1 MIPGMEQAL
10 ITFINES
17 KELLEEME
25 NSLLQIEENGGEGD
39 TEAVNSIFR
48 AIHTIKGSA
57 GIFGFDAVVKLT
69 HVTEAVLDQVRNG
82 VIQLDKEL
90 ISLLFSCRDLTE
102 ELVILAS
109 EEAAPEK
116 AISDRVAHLTEQLQ
130 LYHIEFDAT
139 TNTATARSTNDSQQV
154 EVEAGNSEQAQ
165 LWHISINPKESVF
178 QDGLDPFSFVRYLT
192 NIGEIKHLEIDDNVL
207 KKVESEFDPEH
218 CYLAFE
224 ISLLTSCSR
233 EEILDVFEFIL
244 SEAEITI
251 LPPHKVVTEY
261 INRIKSLPDENQ
273 KLGELL
279 TQCGALTDSELAAA
293 LKFQE
298 ELHET
303 HSYPPPIGSV
313 LTGNGTV
320 TSDIVQAAVEKQSE
334 RTEPRIHQSKTLRV
348 EAQKLDRLIDQV
360 GEMVIT
366 GARTNLLAHETGNE
380 QLIEAMGL
388 LERLVENIR
397 DSSLKLRMVQ
407 IGGTFSKFK
416 RVVRDIAEDTG
427 KKVNLDIRGDD
438 TELDKT
444 FVEKISDP
452 LMHIVRNAIDHGIE
466 MPEERVAKGKPE
478 SGSVLLN
485 SYHESG
491 SIVIEVRDDGK
502 GIDKETVRNKAI
514 SKGLINESMRLS
526 NKEIFSL
533 IFEPG
538 FSTAESVT
546 SISGR
551 GVGMDVVKRN
561 IDALRGTVEIDSQID
576 KGSRILIRLPLTLSI
591 IDGFMFEV
599 CETNY
604 VIPLDMVVECME
616 LHELVTAEQI
626 KDKNFLSLRG
636 EVLPFVRLR
645 SLFGITQ
652 SADHERESLV
662 IVQFGSL
669 RAGLVVDSLKGE
681 FQTVVKPL
689 GRLFE
694 GIKCISGATILG
706 SGDVA
711 VILDVSALIESAIA
725 GYEKAEAEKL

>member
-10 ITFINES
+10 ATFVNES
-17 KELLEEME
+17 KELLEDME
-25 NSLLQIEENGGEGD
+25 DGLLHIEEVGD
-39 TEAVNSIFR
+39 EPDIEAVNSIFR

-57 GIFGFDAVVKLT
+57 GIFGFNDVVQLT
-69 HVTEAVLDQVRNG
+69 HVTETILDQVRNG
-82 VIQLDKEL
+82 DSQFDKTL
-90 ISLLFSCRDLTE
+90 LSLLFSTRDLIE
-102 ELVILAS
+102 ELIAFAS
-109 EEAAPEK
+109 QDVLPEEEV
-116 AISDRVAHLTEQLQ
+116 VARLSQLIENLDAYLLTEATDALDITPSQS
-130 LYHIEFDAT
+130 IET
-139 TNTATARSTNDSQQV
+139 KSESTPEVGSAR
-154 EVEAGNSEQAQ
+154 
-165 LWHISINPKESVF
+165 LWHISFKPKETVF
-178 QDGLDPFSFVRYLT
+178 QDGLDPLSFVRYLS
-192 NIGEIKHLEIDDNVL
+192 NIGKIEYLETNTRALELLD
-207 KKVESEFDPEH
+207 EFDPER

-224 ISLLTSCSR
+224 ISLLTSHGKQD
-233 EEILDVFEFIL
+233 ILDVFEFIQ
-244 SEAEITI
+244 SEADISI
-251 LPPHKVVTEY
+251 IPPEEAITEY
-261 INRIKSLPDENQ
+261 VQCIRCLPDEKQ
-273 KLGELL
+273 KLGEMLVKV
-279 TQCGALTDSELAAA
+279 GAITSSELARA
-293 LKFQE
+293 L
-298 ELHET
+298 ELQDEIKEKKSFIPHLGT
-303 HSYPPPIGSV
+303 V
-313 LTGNGTV
+313 LTEHGNISPEV
-320 TSDIVQAAVEKQSE
+320 LQAAVEKQSSKPL
-334 RTEPRIHQSKTLRV
+334 PRIHQSKTLRV
-348 EAQKLDRLIDQV
+348 DAQKLDRLIDQV

-416 RVVRDIAEDTG
+416 RVVRDIAEDLG
-427 KKVNLDIRGDD
+427 KKVHLEIRGED

-466 MPEERVAKGKPE
+466 MPDERIAKGKSE
-478 SGSVLLN
+478 TGNVLLN

-491 SIVIEVRDDGK
+491 STVIEIRDDGK
-502 GIDKETVRNKAI
+502 GIDKEKVREKAI
-514 SKGLINESMRLS
+514 SKGLITETMRLS
-526 NKEIFSL
+526 KREIFSL

-546 SISGR
+546 NISGR
-551 GVGMDVVKRN
+551 GVGMDVVRRN
-561 IDALRGTVEIDSQID
+561 IDALRGTVEVDSELD
-576 KGSRILIRLPLTLSI
+576 NGSKIVIRLPLTLSI

-599 CETNY
+599 YDANY

-616 LHELVTAEQI
+616 LHELVDAEQI
-626 KDKNFLSLRG
+626 REKNFLSLRG
-636 EVLPFVRLR
+636 EVLPFIRLR
-645 SLFGITQ
+645 ALFGIREQ
-652 SADHERESLV
+652 ADHERESLV

-711 VILDVSALIESAIA
+711 VILDVSALIESAIV
-725 GYEKAEAEKL
+725 GYEKAEADKL